1 MDKPKTQE
9 LRAMHA
15 TLCQA
20 IADPTRIA
28 ILYELGDGSKH
39 VNQLVEILNLPQAT
53 VSRHLKILRDRTL
66 VNTSRDGAFVFY
78 SLAYPQVLE
87 AMDIMRMIMQSTL
100 SQQSGLANAIYFH
113 PAEE

>member
-1 MDKPKTQE
+1 MDKPKAQE

-28 ILYELGDGSKH
+28 VLYELGDGPKH
-39 VNQLVEILNLPQAT
+39 VSQLVETLNLPQAT

-66 VNTSRDGAFVFY
+66 VNTTRNGTFVFY
-78 SLAYPQVLE
+78 SLAHPKVLE
-87 AMDIMRMIMQSTL
+87 ALDIMRTIMQTSL
-100 SQQSGLANAIYFH
+100 SQQSNLVDAFYFQ
-113 PAEE
+113 PEEE